1 MQPWEIAM
9 KASWLALPLAGA
21 LLAAGTMAA
30 AAGPVAVVEQVT
42 GSPAGVEFMDY
53 LEAGKIIRLHAQE
66 TMVLSYLSSCVRER
80 ITGGTVVVGGEYSEV
95 VGGSIERTR
104 VDCDGGRMELTSE
117 QANAFSGMVFRGG
130 SQVRGASATR

>member
-1 MQPWEIAM
+1 M
-9 KASWLALPLAGA
+9 
-21 LLAAGTMAA
+21 LLNTGTMAA

-80 ITGGTVVVGGEYSEV
+80 ITGGTVVVGSEYSKIV
-95 VGGSIERTR
+95 SGTVERTR
-104 VDCDGGRMELTSE
+104 FDCDGGRMELTSE

-130 SQVRGASATR
+130 SQVRSASATK